1 MSCDWCDGE
10 GCDECGGK
18 KKKTTKKPAAKKA
31 PPPKDDFDDDG
42 FGGGG
47 DDGVCSWCDG
57 EGCDECGKKKSKKG
71 KETKKKEKAPAKK
84 EKGKKVCDWCDGAG
98 CDACGASES
107 TGGPADVDVAEAGA
121 EKCDFCDGSGCD
133 QCSRRG
139 EEPEITLDVKLANHF
154 YEAEDERSTNAA
166 KALESFRKIV
176 ELAKPHQKELNDE
189 SQTTVFKSLQNIVGI
204 LFTLKK
210 EQEALKAYKDLL
222 DYFSNVSQNER
233 DGAVDA
239 ILNQTATY
247 PEALREQLYSST
259 GEALEKMAD
268 KGNMLFSIQMRQC
281 HELAAKQK
289 FKETIKL
296 LEKIHSR
303 CRLSD
308 GRDDQKSKGSELIEI
323 YALRLK
329 IAAQTKDMLKTKELY
344 EKTKDLTAA
353 VKNPKSQ
360 SIIKECWGKM
370 FGDQGQWARAY
381 TEFFSAFTS
390 YQEAGDPE
398 SAKQCLKYVV
408 VANMLAKGEQNPM
421 AAREARVYAN
431 DPEITPIVQLR
442 AAYDKRDVEAF
453 GKCLQAFYRTADDYI
468 QSHMN
473 STVDEF
479 QRLTALKILKSYK
492 RIHIGELA
500 VKLQISQDKTEELL
514 IQLILDG
521 KLGGKI
527 DQVKGILDLS
537 QRGAGADA
545 DKYNSLETWST
556 FLDSHSKNM
565 SQPTGG
571 RGFNPMMMGW

>member
-1 MSCDWCDGE
+1 MTVE
-10 GCDECGGK
+10 
-18 KKKTTKKPAAKKA
+18 
-31 PPPKDDFDDDG
+31 
-42 FGGGG
+42 
-47 DDGVCSWCDG
+47 
-57 EGCDECGKKKSKKG
+57 
-71 KETKKKEKAPAKK
+71 
-84 EKGKKVCDWCDGAG
+84 
-98 CDACGASES
+98 
-107 TGGPADVDVAEAGA
+107 
-121 EKCDFCDGSGCD
+121 
-133 QCSRRG
+133 
-139 EEPEITLDVKLANHF
+139 VKLANTF
-154 YEAEDERSTNAA
+154 YEAEDVRSSDPA
-166 KALESFRKIV
+166 KALESFQSIV
-176 ELAKPHQKELNDE
+176 EMAKGQTLGDE
-189 SQTTVFKSLQNIVGI
+189 SQTTVFKSLQNIVSI
-204 LFTLKK
+204 FFALKK
-210 EQEALKAYKDLL
+210 EQEALKAYKNLL
-222 DYFSNVSQNER
+222 DYFPNVSQNER
-233 DGAVDA
+233 DGAVDV
-239 ILNQTATY
+239 ILNQTTGQ
-247 PEALREQLYSST
+247 PEKLREQLYAT
-259 GEALEKMAD
+259 TAETLEKMSD

-281 HELAAKQK
+281 HELAAKNK

-296 LEKIHSR
+296 LEKVHSR
-303 CRLSD
+303 CRLQD

-329 IAAQTKDMLKTKELY
+329 IAAKTKDMLKTKELY

-370 FGDQGQWARAY
+370 FGDQGQWNRAY
-381 TEFFSAFTS
+381 TEFFNAFTS

-408 VANMLAKGEQNPM
+408 VANMLAKSEHNPM
-421 AAREARVYAN
+421 AAREARVYAS

-453 GKCLQAFYRTADDYI
+453 GKCLKDFYRTADDYI

-492 RIHIGELA
+492 RIQIAELA
-500 VKLQISQDKTEELL
+500 QKLQIPLEKTEELL

-537 QRGAGADA
+537 QRGGGADG
-545 DKYNSLETWST
+545 DKYNSLESWSN

-565 SQPTGG
+565 TQPSGG
-571 RGFNPMMMGW
+571 RGYNPMMMGW